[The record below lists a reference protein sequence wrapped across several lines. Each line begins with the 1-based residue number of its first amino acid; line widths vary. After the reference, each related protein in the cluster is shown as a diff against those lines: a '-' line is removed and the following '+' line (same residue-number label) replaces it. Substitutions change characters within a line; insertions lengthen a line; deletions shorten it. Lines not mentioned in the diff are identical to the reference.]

1 MAKNKTNE
9 DFLNPFYA
17 GVNYKDFLASIP
29 EGKTVEQHC
38 KGKITDEQLEFLLQD
53 LEHYKTNHLTK

>member
-9 DFLNPFYA
+9 DFLNPFDA

-38 KGKITDEQLEFLLQD
+38 K
-53 LEHYKTNHLTK
+53 

>member
-1 MAKNKTNE
+1 MAKNKVTE
-9 DFLNPFYA
+9 DFLNPFDA

-53 LEHYKTNHLTK
+53 LKHYSNNNK

>member
-1 MAKNKTNE
+1 MAKNKVTE
-9 DFLNPFYA
+9 DFLSPFDK

-38 KGKITDEQLEFLLQD
+38 KGNITDEQLEFLLQD
-53 LEHYKTNHLTK
+53 LEHYTNNHLTK

>member
-1 MAKNKTNE
+1 MAKDKVTE
-9 DFLNPFYA
+9 DFLNPFEA

-29 EGKTVEQHC
+29 DGKTVEQHC

-53 LEHYKTNHLTK
+53 LKHYSNNNK

>member
-1 MAKNKTNE
+1 MAKNKVTE
-9 DFLNPFYA
+9 AFLNPFDA

-53 LEHYKTNHLTK
+53 LKHYSNNNK

>member
-1 MAKNKTNE
+1 MAKNKVTE

-53 LEHYKTNHLTK
+53 LEHYSNNNK

>member
-1 MAKNKTNE
+1 MAKNKVTE
-9 DFLNPFYA
+9 DFLNPFDA

-53 LEHYKTNHLTK
+53 LEHFSNNNK